1 MERAIKKFRF
11 STLFLLDFDFSA
23 RALDSKLGLILSP
36 AAEAVHEEAV
46 VAVVAVVAVAVA
58 AAVAGALTGA
68 GVEGAALDGDV
79 TKLRPTG
86 TRGLAGSSIHLMIL
100 IFSDVN

>member
-1 MERAIKKFRF
+1 M
-11 STLFLLDFDFSA
+11 
-23 RALDSKLGLILSP
+23 GLILSP

-46 VAVVAVVAVAVA
+46 VAVVAVAVA
-58 AAVAGALTGA
+58 AAVVGALTGA